1 MSLNLLERPKGTTHA
16 RIKCDQGKAEVAIK
30 DFDCFQGVS
39 GLVTFLRETRKGYE
53 ELAQWILMVFGLSK
67 KLLNNKFFKNMKY
80 LLAAI
85 LLTTGCT
92 QIKIQASRS
101 C

>member
-53 ELAQWILMVFGLSK
+53 ELGTMDFDGVWPIEKTVEQ
-67 KLLNNKFFKNMKY
+67 
-80 LLAAI
+80 
-85 LLTTGCT
+85 
-92 QIKIQASRS
+92 
-101 C
+101 